1 MRIIVI
7 RHEKVD
13 MTWDRKYNSAAYD
26 LACEYY
32 DRCPIAFS
40 DKKYAK
46 SAGAGK
52 VYVSGLSRTYETACR
67 LFDGTDFVKTALLNE
82 VPLRSFKD
90 TERLYPLWVWNFIG
104 RFQWFLG
111 KSRQPESREKTRVR
125 VREMIRLL
133 EKRQE
138 DCYLVTHG
146 FYMRVFIS
154 ELRRCGYRIRREKGF
169 RKFGISNLDRVV
181 AVK

>member
-1 MRIIVI
+1 MRIIVV

-13 MTWDRKYNSAAYD
+13 MTWDRKYNSVAYD
-26 LACEYY
+26 LACEHY
-32 DRCPIAFS
+32 DRCPIAFP

-46 SAGAGK
+46 ITGAKK

-67 LFDGTDFVKTALLNE
+67 LFDGTDFVKTTMLNE

-90 TERLYPLWVWNFIG
+90 TERSYPVWVWNFIG

-111 KSRQPESREKTRVR
+111 KSRQPESREQTRIR

-146 FYMRVFIS
+146 FYMRVLIS
-154 ELRRCGYRIRREKGF
+154 ELRRCGYRIRREKII
-169 RKFGISNLDRVV
+169 RSFGISNLDRVV